1 MDTKTFTKVK
11 NVEFRQLTTFRIGGR
26 IKHFFEVKT
35 KKEVVSAVSFAKKNK
50 LPIFII
56 GGGSDILVSDK
67 PYQGVVIRYVGESI
81 SFKQNSVTVKA
92 GVVWD
97 KLVEE
102 TVNKGLQGIECLSG
116 IPGSVGGAPVQN
128 IGAYGQELKDT
139 FVGLTAYDIKK
150 EKFVTFNKTD
160 CEFGYRE
167 SFFKK
172 PAGWQKF
179 IITDVTLSLKKDA
192 LPEIKYDSLKNY
204 LHQKNIDNPSLIQVR
219 QAVLKIRETKFED
232 PKDVGNAGS
241 FFKNPIINEEKAKF
255 LRQMFSNVPCRLQE
269 DGNYKCSAGW
279 LIEQAGWKG
288 KSFAGAQVSPRHAL
302 VLVNPEGKATAR
314 EVKELAEKISQDVY
328 KKFGIKLEPEVQY
341 IGFG

>member
-1 MDTKTFTKVK
+1 MGTKTFK
-11 NVEFRQLTTFRIGGR
+11 ELTTFRVGGR

-56 GGGSDILVSDK
+56 GGGSDILASDND
-67 PYQGVVIRYVGESI
+67 YQGVVIRYGGERI
-81 SFKQNSVTVKA
+81 SFKRNSVVSEA
-92 GVVWD
+92 GVIWD

-116 IPGSVGGAPVQN
+116 IPGSVGGAPIQN

-139 FVGLTAYDIKK
+139 FLGLTAYDIER
-150 EKFVTFNKTD
+150 EKFVSFSKTD
-160 CEFGYRE
+160 CQFGYRE

-172 PAGWQKF
+172 PDGWQKF
-179 IITDVTLSLKKDA
+179 IITDVTLSLKKNA
-192 LPEIKYDSLKNY
+192 LSEIKYDSLRNY
-204 LHQKNIDNPSLIQVR
+204 LLQKDIQNPSLVQVR
-219 QAVLKIRETKFED
+219 AAVLKIRETKFEN

-241 FFKNPIINEEKAKF
+241 FFKNPIIDEEKAK
-255 LRQMFSNVPCRLQE
+255 LLIQQYSDIPCRLQE

-288 KSFAGAQVSPRHAL
+288 KRRYGAQVSPRHAL
-302 VLVNPEGKATAR
+302 VLINPEGKATAK
-314 EVKELAEKISQDVY
+314 EVKELAEKISGDVY
-328 KKFGIKLEPEVQY
+328 KKFGVKLEPEVQY
-341 IGFG
+341 IGFN